1 MAGNLLE
8 GGHTSRSLSSG
19 GWGNSAIEAV
29 VPTSLSAPGPGTC
42 ISPWHAGGGGES
54 GRFSAS
60 GTHLFARGWGE
71 SEVKLGFLWAGDRGA
86 LSQVLGSMCILARTG
101 DSFLKCIALSLCQ
114 SVKNSH
120 RATATNCSG
129 LHKEESSPRT
139 KGEKKTP
146 QLGKRQES
154 MSALALASRALLGS
168 L

>member
-1 MAGNLLE
+1 MPSRPWSLL
-8 GGHTSRSLSSG
+8 HCPLQDRALASL
-19 GWGNSAIEAV
+19 
-29 VPTSLSAPGPGTC
+29 PGTPEAGVSQADSLQAAH
-42 ISPWHAGGGGES
+42 IYLQGGGGS
-54 GRFSAS
+54 QRLNWDFCGLATS
-60 GTHLFARGWGE
+60 LL
-71 SEVKLGFLWAGDRGA
+71 VA